1 MSTGGTEGKAGVAVP
16 VTIFGQ
22 AYTLRTEDDP
32 SYVESLAEYVDG
44 RMREVADL
52 TRTADTA
59 KIAILAAL
67 NIADELRKRDPGR
80 DDVERRIAVRTE
92 QIESLL
98 DAALS

>member
-1 MSTGGTEGKAGVAVP
+1 MSGKGQAVP

-22 AYTLRTEDDP
+22 SYTLRTDQKP
-32 SYVESLAEYVDG
+32 SYIQNLAEYVDG

-67 NIADELRKRDPGR
+67 NIADELHRRGDAEPADEEIGR
-80 DDVERRIAVRTE
+80 RVDRIEA
-92 QIESLL
+92 LL
-98 DAALS
+98 DGALA

>member
-1 MSTGGTEGKAGVAVP
+1 MSAGGNEDKAGIAVP

-67 NIADELRKRDPGR
+67 NITDELRKREQYP
-80 DDVERRIAVRTE
+80 DDVERSIAIRTG

-98 DAALS
+98 DGALS